1 MGHEFFFRC
10 LNIFTKFRVTLFF
23 LSQHPKFNRDEAV
36 ALSGVKKSETDPS
49 VFNFYV
55 YLRTHPLITRH
66 AIANNAQKKMGGGAI
81 MLTGFRGAKSIDM
94 VRIQHIYIRLLR
106 CCIAK
111 GSSVKIL
118 PDGPSKVGSCK
129 FCFIH
134 YSSPVLIKEV
144 L

>member
-1 MGHEFFFRC
+1 MNALDRRSCSC
-10 LNIFTKFRVTLFF
+10 LFILKISTKFRVTLFF
-23 LSQHPKFNRDEAV
+23 PSQHPKFNRDESV

-94 VRIQHIYIRLLR
+94 VRILKKYTQRLL
-106 CCIAK
+106 
-111 GSSVKIL
+111 
-118 PDGPSKVGSCK
+118 
-129 FCFIH
+129 
-134 YSSPVLIKEV
+134 
-144 L
+144 